1 MKIGI
6 VSAEPSGD
14 LLGSKIL
21 SKIKEN
27 FQNIEVIGVGGGPL
41 QEHNLSTDREM
52 LEIMGLVDPILNFQK
67 IVNYRN
73 DLIETFIDEKID
85 IFIGIDAPDFN
96 FEIHKKLQK
105 KGIKTVHVVCPSVWA
120 WRPGR
125 VKKFKHVDYMLCL
138 FPFELEYC
146 ANVKKQAFCIGH
158 PLLEKQSAFECNDKE
173 NIICIMPG
181 SRRSEIQHNL
191 EVMIDGFNQFN
202 FEEKYQAI
210 IPIYKED
217 DKYLIQHKIQGHKHI
232 TLANAESSEI
242 LKKAKAAVVC
252 SGTATLEALLA
263 EVPTTV
269 IYKTNW
275 FNHLILK
282 NLMKSEF
289 VSIPNIVADEEI
301 FLELIQTNASSEN
314 IAHDLNSN
322 MADYEFRKEMI
333 QAVKAKLEKPNL
345 DSFCNRLYEDC
356 RS

>member
-73 DLIETFIDEKID
+73 DLIETFINEKID

-125 VKKFKHVDYMLCL
+125 VKKFTKVKLKGWKDKTDKD
-138 FPFELEYC
+138 PIKNGIKN
-146 ANVKKQAFCIGH
+146 NVIKRLSRYF
-158 PLLEKQSAFECNDKE
+158 D
-173 NIICIMPG
+173 II
-181 SRRSEIQHNL
+181 
-191 EVMIDGFNQFN
+191 
-202 FEEKYQAI
+202 
-210 IPIYKED
+210 
-217 DKYLIQHKIQGHKHI
+217 
-232 TLANAESSEI
+232 
-242 LKKAKAAVVC
+242 
-252 SGTATLEALLA
+252 
-263 EVPTTV
+263 
-269 IYKTNW
+269 
-275 FNHLILK
+275 
-282 NLMKSEF
+282 
-289 VSIPNIVADEEI
+289 
-301 FLELIQTNASSEN
+301 
-314 IAHDLNSN
+314 
-322 MADYEFRKEMI
+322 
-333 QAVKAKLEKPNL
+333 
-345 DSFCNRLYEDC
+345 
-356 RS
+356 

>member
-21 SKIKEN
+21 SKIKEH
-27 FQNIEVIGVGGGPL
+27 FENIEVIGVGGGPL
-41 QEHNLSTDREM
+41 REHDLSADREM

-67 IVNYRN
+67 ITNYRN
-73 DLIETFIDEKID
+73 NLIETFVDQKVD

-105 KGIKTVHVVCPSVWA
+105 KGIKTIHVVCPSVWA
-120 WRPGR
+120 WRSGR

-146 ANVKKQAFCIGH
+146 ANVNKQAFCIGH
-158 PLLEKQSAFECNDKE
+158 PLLEKQSAFECNNKE

-181 SRRSEIQHNL
+181 SRRSEIQNNL
-191 EVMIDGFNQFN
+191 EAMIDGFNQFN
-202 FEEKYQAI
+202 FEEKYRAI

-217 DKYLIQHKIQGHKHI
+217 DKYLIRHKIQDHKHI
-232 TLANAESSEI
+232 TLTNSESSEI

-289 VSIPNIVADEEI
+289 ISIPNIVADEEI

-333 QAVKAKLEKPNL
+333 RAVKAKLEKPNL

>member
-1 MKIGI
+1 MKIGV

-21 SKIKEN
+21 SKIKEK
-27 FQNIEVIGVGGGPL
+27 FENIKVIGVGGGPL
-41 QEHNLSTDREM
+41 TDHNISTDREM

-67 IVNYRN
+67 ITTYRN
-73 DLIETFIDEKID
+73 NLIKTFVDEKID

-96 FEIHKKLQK
+96 FDIHKKLQK
-105 KGIKTVHVVCPSVWA
+105 KGIKTIHVVCPSVWA

-125 VKKFKHVDYMLCL
+125 VKKFKYVDYMLCL

-146 ANVKKQAFCIGH
+146 ANVNKQAFCIGH
-158 PLLEKQSAFECNDKE
+158 PLLDKQSDFESTAKE

-181 SRRSEIQHNL
+181 SRRSEIENNL
-191 EVMIDGFNQFN
+191 EVMIGGFNQFN
-202 FEEKYQAI
+202 TEEKYKAV

-217 DKYLIQHKIQGHKHI
+217 DRYLIQDKIQGHENI
-232 TLANAESSEI
+232 SVANVVSSEI

-263 EVPTTV
+263 EIPTTV

-275 FNHLILK
+275 FNHLILN
-282 NLMKSEF
+282 NLMMSEF

-301 FLELIQTNASSEN
+301 FLELIQSNATSES

-322 MADYEFRKEMI
+322 MADYEFRKKMI

-345 DSFCNRLYEDC
+345 DSFSNRFYEDC
-356 RS
+356 RG

>member
-21 SKIKEN
+21 SKLKEK
-27 FQNIEVIGVGGGPL
+27 FEDLEVVGVGDGPL
-41 QEHNLSTDREM
+41 VQKNISTDREM

-67 IVNYRN
+67 IINFRN
-73 DLIETFIDEKID
+73 NLIQKFIDENID

-125 VKKFKHVDYMLCL
+125 VKQFNYVDYMLCL

-146 ANVKKQAFCIGH
+146 ANVNKQAFCIGH
-158 PLLEKQSAFECNDKE
+158 PLLDKQKDFENDDKE

-181 SRRSEIQHNL
+181 SRKAEIQNNL

-202 FEEKYQAI
+202 FEEKYKAI

-217 DKYLIQHKIQGHKHI
+217 DKYLIQDKIQKHKNI
-232 TLANAESSEI
+232 TFANVESYEI

-275 FNHLILK
+275 FNHLVLK
-282 NLMKSEF
+282 NLMMSEF
-289 VSIPNIVADEEI
+289 VSIPNIIADEEI
-301 FLELIQTNASSEN
+301 FFELLQSNATPEN

-322 MADYEFRKEMI
+322 LADYEFRKEMI
-333 QAVKAKLEKPNL
+333 QAVKAKLEKTNL
-345 DSFCNRLYEDC
+345 EFFCNRLYEDC